1 MTQKESVMWKQLSFS
16 INYELNKRESIF
28 FTWNRKQL
36 TTKQVGYFYKL
47 HRNISEVS
55 DNDLVWIKRFVDF
68 YRSNGFLSERQLETL
83 KSIHDKYDH
92 LS

>member
-1 MTQKESVMWKQLSFS
+1 MWKQLSFTIS
-16 INYELNKRESIF
+16 YELNRRESVYSWDRR
-28 FTWNRKQL
+28 TL

-47 HRNISEVS
+47 HRNIKSIS

-83 KSIHDKYDH
+83 KLIHDKYDH
-92 LS
+92 LQ